1 MEEGPYYKN
10 VSFFCQMCEY
20 LPLCAEDPQA
30 EELYERQEIPDRY
43 AGVCCKK
50 VNK

>member
-1 MEEGPYYKN
+1 
-10 VSFFCQMCEY
+10 MCEY

-43 AGVCCKK
+43 AGVSCKK
-50 VNK
+50 VRE